1 MDTLRADLEPTLVAE
16 WDAEDE
22 VSGVLAD
29 DTPTRADEDTARTM
43 LNELRINLPQVL
55 DWTEL
60 VSYVRTKETLSGFH
74 IPPDTVN
81 FDYYAVEVPL
91 TLIVPPDQQ
100 LVRLRLT
107 LELTATGEGAAPI
120 VAYDLFPT
128 PQVDVKTILSGNA
141 SLDIAEG
148 LHFALVASG
157 VPEPLAGVSK
167 FLGLKLNLPF
177 QWTARYATIQS
188 SARMSNPVVWSVTDD
203 AIAGGLSA
211 SVIVRVPKG
220 QAFTVAAALLG
231 ELRRKMLGVF
241 HKTQFKT
248 FAPQTYQVG

>member
-1 MDTLRADLEPTLVAE
+1 METLRAALEPTFSAE
-16 WDAEDE
+16 WAAEDE
-22 VSGVLAD
+22 VSSVLAE
-29 DTPTRADEDTARTM
+29 DTATQADEDSARGM
-43 LNELRINLPQVL
+43 LDELTINLPVAL

-60 VSYVRTKETLSGFH
+60 VKYVRNKESLNDFH

-81 FDYYAVEVPL
+81 FNYYAVEVPL

-107 LELTATGEGAAPI
+107 LNLAAKDSAAPA
-120 VAYDLFPT
+120 VGYDLFPT
-128 PQVDVKTILSGNA
+128 SHVDVKTILSGNA
-141 SLDIAEG
+141 NLDIAEG
-148 LHFALVASG
+148 LHFALIASG

-188 SARMSNPVVWSVTDD
+188 SARMSNPVVWSITDD

-211 SVIVRVPKG
+211 SVIVRVQKG
-220 QAFTVAAALLG
+220 QALTVSATLLG
-231 ELRRKMLGVF
+231 ELRRKVFGVF
-241 HKTQFKT
+241 SKTHFKT

>member
-1 MDTLRADLEPTLVAE
+1 METLRAALEPTFSAE
-16 WDAEDE
+16 WAAEDE
-22 VSGVLAD
+22 VSGVLAE
-29 DTPTRADEDTARTM
+29 DTATQADEDSARGM
-43 LNELRINLPQVL
+43 LDELTINLPLAL

-60 VSYVRTKETLSGFH
+60 VQYVRNKETLSAFQ

-81 FDYYAVEVPL
+81 FNYYAVEVPL

-100 LVRLRLT
+100 LVRIRLT
-107 LELTATGEGAAPI
+107 LNLAAMDPTAPA

-128 PQVDVKTILSGNA
+128 SHVDVKTILSGNA
-141 SLDIAEG
+141 NLDIAEG
-148 LHFALVASG
+148 LHFVLIASG
-157 VPEPLAGVSK
+157 VPEPLASVSK

-203 AIAGGLSA
+203 AIAGGLTA

-220 QAFTVAAALLG
+220 QALKISATLLG
-231 ELRRKMLGVF
+231 ELRRKVFGVF
-241 HKTQFKT
+241 SKTHFRT
-248 FAPQTYQVG
+248 FAPQTYEVG